1 MELAEKLTELRKKK
15 GLSRR
20 EVAEATGISE
30 NTYKKYEIPDGD
42 KASVRPPYERLCILA
57 DFYGVTT
64 DYLLGRE
71 PQLNPFAD
79 LNLPPESEKDVL
91 AKYMSFPPEIRAC
104 LLDAL
109 RKLGAAADGETDE
122 PEPEQPAAKSIA
134 EDMADTVIKGE
145 QMFSKAHTN
154 KK

>member
-1 MELAEKLTELRKKK
+1 MELAEKLTELRKKRK
-15 GLSRR
+15 LSRR

-42 KASVRPPYERLCILA
+42 KTSVRPPYERLCILA

-71 PQLNPFAD
+71 PPPNPFAD
-79 LNLPPESEKDVL
+79 LNLLPESEKDVL

-109 RKLGAAADGETDE
+109 RKLGAAVDGDTT
-122 PEPEQPAAKSIA
+122 EPEQTHPA
-134 EDMADTVIKGE
+134 
-145 QMFSKAHTN
+145 SK
-154 KK
+154 